1 MGKGQYPGWRDYTPA
16 RVVGGTLP
24 GFETPP
30 PPPAP
35 AARGDA
41 TAANKS
47 RDRGSRQ
54 GAKWYVVTD
63 DLNLYVKKLADEH
76 GIKGTLFRSG
86 KEAKRWISLRGQESA
101 GIIRGLR
108 RQVRYPLCTVR
119 QDGLIAT
126 VCNYV
131 ADFVYEEQ
139 PAAGGWV
146 EVVEDTKPGGTMM
159 KKGKARPFREEIYL
173 LKRKWF
179 AAQYGREIRE
189 S

>member
-1 MGKGQYPGWRDYTPA
+1 
-16 RVVGGTLP
+16 VGG
-24 GFETPP
+24 
-30 PPPAP
+30 
-35 AARGDA
+35 A

-54 GAKWYVVTD
+54 GAKWYIVTD
-63 DLNLYVKKLADEH
+63 DSTLYVKKLADEH

-86 KEAKRWISLRGQESA
+86 KEARRWIVLLGQAQA
-101 GIIRGLR
+101 GIIRNLR
-108 RQVRYPLCTVR
+108 RQVRFPLVTVR
-119 QDGLIAT
+119 PDGLIET

-131 ADFVYEEQ
+131 ADFVYEETWTDEN
-139 PAAGGWV
+139 AGPLWR
-146 EVVEDTKPGGTMM
+146 EVVEDTKPGGSMM
-159 KKGKARPFREEIYL
+159 KAGKKKPFREEIYL